1 MPLHWLKETTG
12 EVEMIP
18 GELPNRI
25 FIEQRNCWSEESVP
39 SILLEFFFFFFKILA
54 EGLHQ
59 AKGPKNL
66 KMGYSYPSHT
76 NTCNLL
82 CLS

>member
-39 SILLEFFFFFFKILA
+39 SILLEFFFFFFLNPGRGLA
-54 EGLHQ
+54 PS
-59 AKGPKNL
+59 KRTKKL
-66 KMGYSYPSHT
+66 KDGIQLPFPYKYM
-76 NTCNLL
+76 
-82 CLS
+82 